1 MREENAQSMDA
12 GLGREQKACF
22 DKQLCLYLLFYHY
35 LILFSCPPIAAQFS
49 YVSIAKDR
57 AKPHRVKKQ
66 FPTSC
71 QRHKCIA
78 ANVGREK
85 GAVGVCG
92 GAREQIRG

>member
-1 MREENAQSMDA
+1 MDA

-22 DKQLCLYLLFYHY
+22 DKQLCLYLLFYYY
-35 LILFSCPPIAAQFS
+35 LILFSCRPIAAQFS

-66 FPTSC
+66 FPTSR

-85 GAVGVCG
+85 GGVGVCVG
-92 GAREQIRG
+92 GRGSR